1 MANDKKFIVKN
12 GLLTPQNVVIG
23 STTDTGEKLQVT
35 GSSLLTGAVEITQS
49 TASTPSLDVRN
60 SAGYL
65 QSSIVANFRGDSDSL
80 QIINE
85 SQGDYTLKNSQQDN
99 GITFHD
105 GTAGLSLKYN
115 GSARLDI
122 NSGGN
127 EFTGLA
133 TTTIEGN
140 RIITTADEGPGNNFD
155 ADTVDGL
162 EGSQLVRSD
171 VDDIMAGNYTI
182 QQDLT
187 IQGDLTVSG
196 NTTTVNTEEILLA
209 DNIITLN
216 SNYTGSAPTENSGIE
231 IERGTLDN
239 PKILWDESSDYWK
252 LVNGSL
258 ADLGR
263 IITTADEGP
272 GNGFDADTVDG
283 LEGSQFLRS
292 DVDDTANGNITILG
306 NIIVGD
312 NVGGAE
318 IVFDGVGQDR
328 RIYSQNG
335 DIGFLN
341 AGFNYAA
348 KSDSDDNFIVGN
360 DVSAGA
366 NVHATDTV
374 IAGNDII
381 ANTGSVSAAT
391 TVTAGTDVIGQRFVD
406 ADNNSYFVNPNAD
419 STMHSIGLDDDLF
432 HNGDP
437 DTKVSFTTDD
447 ISLQTG
453 GSERLGIQNGS
464 VSATVDIYAP
474 NIVVND
480 AVIHN
485 NDTNTKV
492 GFATDTITLETGG
505 SVRLT
510 ANNTGVHIDDLTA
523 GTVIGDNAY
532 FNRYYDRGDN
542 TYYGDFAGTSVL
554 NNLGINDY
562 IYHNGDLN
570 TYFGFDS
577 NDNIKFFTDGTER
590 LEINDTFITGAVDG
604 YFPNLYAGKYYD
616 SGNATYYGDFA
627 STSRVNDISL
637 VGEIIADGDTNTYI
651 QFHAADQFRVVTGGV
666 ERLEVSTFTKMSG
679 SARSPLFYDLDNTA
693 YYGNFAGQSEM
704 NSINIDSYIR
714 HRGDTN
720 NYLGFDAADSQT
732 FVTGGVERLNITNA
746 LSTFFTP
753 VTVQGDVQANRFVDR
768 QSTGYFLNPA
778 DASLSATLNGAVRV
792 GNITNNSRWGDNSGT
807 GGIALVT
814 DGDVGTNSTTLAI
827 SGNYSGGYA
836 LQYLNRIDPSSNPT
850 NNGNRYIHFYHDGV
864 AGGSIR
870 GDSSGNLYQ
879 VLHTGTNWGFW
890 TSGYSEALI
899 VDDSGNVMVN
909 NSTAPTY
916 TVNDNTPLVGSNTN
930 NKLHVS
936 GSIQLASNDDAI
948 VFGRGTSTFLKDEEL
963 GFGWGGGWY
972 MTDGTYL
979 RARNNKTIYTTGDIW
994 ASRYYAAADTAYYVD
1009 PDGDSQ
1015 LNEVHINDWLRHRGD
1030 TNTYIGFPANDQIRL
1045 ATNGAARIN
1054 ITNSSVRVRNALEV
1068 YGSGITLQKQSNG
1081 GGVGITVTDN
1091 NTAEMTYTQSGSIK
1105 FYHSDDSVLPG
1116 GDAFWYFNS
1125 TEVDTWYAFGSANG
1139 ADGGTLVPIVN
1150 NTGELGTAA
1159 YRWASIHAQ
1168 TGNYSG
1174 NVTAGN
1180 MYAARFY
1187 DSNDSN
1193 YYGDFA
1199 STSQMNRIDIND
1211 YIRHRGDTNNYIGF
1225 PSADSQTFVT
1235 GGVERLEID
1244 NSEVTAPGKL
1254 GSATEVNAPIFYDR
1268 NDRNYYGNFNG
1279 TSVMNNIHLGSTAN
1293 FPDGADPD
1301 LSTSTIFATGKVVTP
1316 KLVFLNDAAGDDNY
1330 ITSTDTNTAYTIAGQ
1345 NDFGAFYTFVGDKR
1359 TATAPAVHNSSSGV
1373 VASGFLARWGQF
1385 NTQIRTPIIYD
1396 LDNTGYYVNPA
1407 SSTRLNTI
1415 QALRYYF
1422 NHATTYYAD
1431 VASGNY
1437 GSIEVGGKKGGWA
1450 GYSIAGNYNFMS
1462 SGASEVGI
1470 YNDVDNEWML
1480 YAARN
1485 AGLDLYYN
1493 GGKQAE
1499 TENGYFLATNQ
1510 MRAPIYYDSQNTAY
1524 YLNPA
1529 AGNTSLALK
1538 INGRIYRD
1546 GFDTSG
1552 NGDTNKVI
1560 TAQDYSHWIW
1570 NTATNW
1576 GTFWAGNTNA
1586 AYKHFSNSNP
1596 NEYVFVGSGNV
1607 RASIDLDN
1615 GNAYFQGD
1623 VSASDFLLSGGN
1635 ENISLNPAYGSGG
1648 ADLVLFDATEYFE
1661 KRVTV
1666 PLRGIED
1673 SITTTTSEY
1682 VKSDGPFAGN
1692 YVLRSSAYR
1701 TFYSDY
1707 IPVVPGE
1714 EVYGEI
1720 STRRISGSGGLLYYG
1735 IERFDKDK
1743 KPIAGNTGTTYFVV
1757 GGSNRT
1763 STSWETLRNHT
1774 TIPTTHTVY
1783 NGSDGG
1789 GCHYVR
1795 IRILLNY
1802 NSGGALREYGGI
1814 MLKRRNAESSLTV
1827 DDLKVLDDITVG
1839 GDATITGDLLVDDI
1853 TADIIDANRFRDRA
1867 NTARYMDPASG
1878 GNVAGTWNW
1887 NNGSITNLNNLT
1899 FNDPGVNEG
1908 IKWNGGNQ
1916 WQIYE
1921 SPNNQTNAGGNL
1933 QFTSGSGNG
1942 TRNFWIEPGGVT
1954 FSRVSSRAPVF
1965 YDSDNAGYYGNFA
1978 STSRMNAINYNN
1990 ISAVGGGTAYW
2001 YTGAGNLRGYMQA
2014 TDTNDAHLIIAT
2026 SGNEDISFRDGG
2038 LGGDW
2043 NVIMR
2048 GNGQTLFRSR
2058 TDSPI
2063 YYDRDNA
2070 AYYMNPAGN
2079 SNISTM
2085 DFDRLDGPSNS
2096 TRDKIRVYDSS
2107 SYAIGMQSGIN
2118 FGGLGDWAMTFQFN
2132 NDDNRG
2138 YWWGDTSHN
2147 TSQGAMSLTTN
2158 GRLVVARSLRVGFG
2172 EGDTSAPNYVLD
2184 ISGTLHTTGNIYADR
2199 YYDRNNSFYYGDF
2212 ASTSRF
2218 NVVEHYGKAY
2228 FYARTTDSGGSSS
2241 YVTSGKVD
2249 EYMNNVAAEFHSGND
2264 APVTIYFRSG
2274 VNAPSDFGYI
2284 TYDPDYDNS
2293 GENGMMVIGSE
2304 NDGTGS
2310 SDGIR
2315 LQGRTIVDSDLVSSD
2330 STTIMDWRYRN
2341 TTYGRINTD
2350 YLDHTSDIRAPIF
2363 YDRLNTGYYLN
2374 ADGNS
2379 QLRAVYANDW
2389 FRAQGATGLYFQDYG
2404 YGIRSAHSEG
2414 NSYGNVST
2422 YGTGRNGW
2430 SGYGIDR
2437 KWCIMSS
2444 GTGNSNNFGI
2454 HNNDSSWLW
2463 YWNGSYTNTR
2473 LGYLN
2478 NESSMRAPIFYD
2490 TNNTAYYFNGASDN
2504 STRMRGI
2511 SNEAMAF
2518 QALPGHTRNSGEY
2531 YRARPRITG
2540 DTNYW
2545 TGAMGWGRQDMN
2557 VVGTWGSGFIDSWS
2571 NPPNQPSGTSHW
2583 VGVQS
2588 YHYRSS
2594 NTRGYGWQMVGG
2606 PITNLRFRSSWSG
2619 WRTWRTIPVLDENS
2633 GNGGAMYAGIYYD
2646 SNNTGY
2652 YMNPASTS
2660 YWSTSQQNG
2669 YHTFLNYGV
2678 GVTGTY
2684 TSTRLQLVFAMGS
2697 SYRPNSAGTSAANMY
2712 GIGWSHPNAG
2722 GLGGANQ
2729 LNDHGMLIINNGSF
2743 RAAMS
2748 SRAVFSSDVR
2758 TPIFYDW
2765 NSTGYYLDPAS
2776 TSNSALRI
2784 RGGALHG
2791 PNPTWG
2797 AYLYVGSNGRPNSW
2811 ASVVATNGNLHLDC
2825 QNGRAMYLNYYSGN
2839 IIYATDIRPY
2849 IMYDRNN
2856 TGYYSDPASTSRLNQ
2871 LTVNRINTPYAGG
2884 NSGITRAS
2892 SPYSFGFQESG
2903 GWGYPYP
2910 DLVLQYH
2917 TGMSF
2922 AGNPSYGGMR
2932 FFNDYNS
2939 GTVRFQINGG
2949 SSYTYANTWLNIG
2962 GGGVG
2967 IYDNYNGA
2975 HFFPN
2980 NQTSYTSWNIYGSR
2994 GGYYGIALS
3003 QAGYDPHFMWDG
3015 SGNGGTYLQGI
3026 GRWVT
3031 YHNRARNCLGIGSS
3045 STVSGYQMRVNGS
3058 LYCNGNIVAYSDE
3071 RKKKNIVTIDGALDK
3086 VLQLRGVYYERKDD
3100 VSTDET
3106 DKMFGGRQVGMIAQ
3120 EVEKVI
3126 PEVVSYSVETDE
3138 YGLDYPKMVGLLVEA
3153 HKDQQKLINS
3163 QQEKI
3168 DKLEEMLYNIMN
3180 KMENK

>member
-23 STTDTGEKLQVT
+23 SVTDTGEKLQVT
-35 GSSLLTGAVEITQS
+35 GASLLSGAVEIDQS
-49 TASTPSLDVRN
+49 TGSTPSLDVRN
-60 SAGYL
+60 SGGYL
-65 QSSIVANFRGDSDSL
+65 QSSIIANFRGDSDSL
-80 QIINE
+80 QIIND
-85 SQGDYTLKNSQQDN
+85 SQGDYTLQNSQQSN

-105 GTAGLSLKYN
+105 GTAGLVLKYDDT
-115 GSARLDI
+115 ARLAI
-122 NSGGN
+122 TSSGN
-127 EFTGLA
+127 DFTGLA
-133 TTTIEGN
+133 TTTIESN
-140 RIITTADEGPGNNFD
+140 RIITTADEGPGNGFD

-182 QQDLT
+182 QQDLV

-196 NTTTVNTEEILLA
+196 NTTYIATEEIKLD

-216 SNYTGSAPTENSGIE
+216 ANYSGAAPTEDAGIE
-231 IERGTLDN
+231 IERGSLDN
-239 PKILWDESSDYWK
+239 PKVLWDESSDYWK

-258 ADLGR
+258 TDLGR

-292 DVDDTANGNITILG
+292 DVDDTANGTITILG

-318 IVFDGVGQDR
+318 IVFDGQGQDR
-328 RIYSQNG
+328 RIYSNAG
-335 DIGFLN
+335 EIGFLN
-341 AGFNYAA
+341 SGFNYAA
-348 KSDSDDNFIVGN
+348 KSDADDNFIVGN

-366 NVHATDTV
+366 NVYATDTV
-374 IAGNDII
+374 IAGNDIV

-406 ADNNSYFVNPNAD
+406 ADNNSYFANPAGSSVFND
-419 STMHSIGLDDDLF
+419 LGIDDDLY

-485 NDTNTKV
+485 NDVTTKV
-492 GFATDTITLETGG
+492 GFAVDTITLETDG

-542 TYYGDFAGTSVL
+542 TYYGDFAGTSVF
-554 NNLGINDY
+554 NKISINDY
-562 IYHNGDLN
+562 VIHNGDTN
-570 TYFGFDS
+570 TFFGFDS
-577 NDNIKFFTDGTER
+577 NDNIIFTTGGTER
-590 LEINDTFITGAVDG
+590 FEINATNITSTVDG
-604 YFPNLYAGKYYD
+604 IFPNLYAGKYYD
-616 SGNATYYGDFA
+616 AQNATYYGDFA

-637 VGEIIADGDTNTYI
+637 VGEIIADGDTNTYL

-666 ERLEVSTFTKMSG
+666 ERLEVSTFTKASG
-679 SARSPLFYDLDNTA
+679 SVRSPLFYDLDNTA

-720 NYLGFDAADSQT
+720 NYFGFDAADSQT
-732 FVTGGVERLNITNA
+732 FVTNAVERLNITNA
-746 LSTFFTP
+746 NSTFTHD
-753 VTVQGDVQANRFVDR
+753 VIVQGDVQANRFVDR
-768 QSTGYFLNPA
+768 NSTGYFLNPA

-792 GNITNNSRWGDNSGT
+792 GTITNNTRWDDNTGT

-814 DGDVGTNSTTLAI
+814 DGDQGGNSTTVAI
-827 SGNYSGGYA
+827 SGAYAGTYA
-836 LQYLNRIDPSSNPT
+836 LMYLNRIDPSSNPT
-850 NNGNRYIHFYHDGV
+850 NSGNRYIEFRHDGS
-864 AGGSIR
+864 GGSTIR
-870 GDSSGNLYQ
+870 GDSSGNMYQ
-879 VLHTGTNWGFW
+879 ILEAGTNWGFW

-909 NSTAPTY
+909 SGTGPTY
-916 TVNDNTPLVGSNTN
+916 TTGDNTPLVGGALTT
-930 NKLHVS
+930 NKLHVG
-936 GSIQLASNDDAI
+936 GSIQLTGNDDAI
-948 VFGRGTSTFLKDEEL
+948 VLGRGTATFLKDEEL

-972 MTDGTYL
+972 MTDATYL
-979 RARNNKTIYTTGDIW
+979 RSRSNKTIYTAGDIW
-994 ASRYYAAADTAYYVD
+994 ASRYYAHADTAYYLD

-1015 LNEVHINDWLRHRGD
+1015 LNEVHINDWIRHRGD

-1045 ATNGAARIN
+1045 ATNGNARVN

-1081 GGVGITVTDN
+1081 GGVGITITDN

-1125 TEVDTWYAFGSANG
+1125 TEADTWYAFGSANG
-1139 ADGGTLVPIVN
+1139 SDGGTLVPIVN
-1150 NTGELGTAA
+1150 LTGELGTAA
-1159 YRWASIHAQ
+1159 YRWASIHAVA
-1168 TGNYSG
+1168 GNYSG

-1187 DSNDSN
+1187 DSNDNN
-1193 YYGDFA
+1193 YYLDPNGD
-1199 STSQMNRIDIND
+1199 SQLNTVDIDD

-1225 PSADSQTFVT
+1225 PSNDSQTFVT

-1244 NSEVTAPGKL
+1244 NSEVTAPGAM

-1268 NDRNYYGNFNG
+1268 NDRNYYGDFAG
-1279 TSVMNNIHLGSTAN
+1279 TSVMNNIHLGSSAN

-1301 LSTSTIFATGKVVTP
+1301 LSTATIFATSKVVTP

-1396 LDNTGYYVNPA
+1396 LDNTGYYLNPA
-1407 SSTRLNTI
+1407 SSTRLNTV

-1431 VASGNY
+1431 AASGDY
-1437 GSIEVGGKKGGWA
+1437 GSMEVGGTKNGWA
-1450 GYSIAGNYNFMS
+1450 GYSIAGQWNFMS
-1462 SGASEVGI
+1462 DGVNTSGI
-1470 YNDVDNEWML
+1470 FNDTDNEWSL
-1480 YAARN
+1480 IARRN
-1485 AGLDLYYN
+1485 AQVELYFN
-1493 GGKQAE
+1493 NIQQAQ
-1499 TENGYFLATNQ
+1499 TASGYFLANNQ
-1510 MRAPIYYDSQNTAY
+1510 MRAPIYYDSNDTGG

-1529 AGNTSLALK
+1529 SGNTNIALRINGK
-1538 INGRIYRD
+1538 INRY
-1546 GFDTSG
+1546 GFDTSS
-1552 NGDTNKVI
+1552 NGDNNKVI
-1560 TAQDYSHWIW
+1560 EAQDYSHWIW

-1576 GTFWAGNTNA
+1576 GTFWAGNNGA
-1586 AYKHFSNSNP
+1586 AYQHFGSSNP

-1661 KRVTV
+1661 KRVIV
-1666 PLRGIED
+1666 PLRGAENAF
-1673 SITTTTSEY
+1673 TGTTSEY

-1692 YVLRSSAYR
+1692 YVLRSAAYR

-1743 KPIAGNTGTTYFVV
+1743 NPIAGNTGTTYFVV

-1763 STSWETLRNHT
+1763 STAWETLRNHT
-1774 TIPTTHTVY
+1774 TIPTSHTVY

-1839 GDATITGDLLVDDI
+1839 GDATITGDLTVDDI
-1853 TADIIDANRFRDRA
+1853 LADIVDANIFRDRS
-1867 NTARYMDPASG
+1867 NTARYMDPVSG
-1878 GNVAGTWNW
+1878 GNVGGTWNW

-1899 FNDPGVNEG
+1899 FNDPGANEG

-1921 SPNNQTNAGGNL
+1921 SPDNQSNAGGNL
-1933 QFTSGSGNG
+1933 QFTSGGGSG
-1942 TRNFWIEPGGVT
+1942 TRNFWIETGGVT
-1954 FSRVSSRAPVF
+1954 FSRVSSRAPIF
-1965 YDSDNAGYYGNFA
+1965 YDTNNTGYYGDFA
-1978 STSRMNAINYNN
+1978 STSRMNAINYNTIN
-1990 ISAVGGGTAYW
+1990 AVSGGVSYYYTA
-2001 YTGAGNLRGYMQA
+2001 AGNLRGYIQA
-2014 TDTNDAHLIIAT
+2014 TDTNDAHFIIAT

-2043 NVIMR
+2043 NAIIR
-2048 GNGQTLFRSR
+2048 GNGETLFRSSVQ
-2058 TDSPI
+2058 SPI
-2063 YYDRDNA
+2063 YYDRDSTG
-2070 AYYMNPAGN
+2070 YYMNPAGN

-2132 NDDNRG
+2132 NDANRG
-2138 YWWGDTSHN
+2138 FWWGDESHN
-2147 TSQGAMSLTTN
+2147 TAQGAMSLTTD
-2158 GRLVVARSLRVGFG
+2158 GRLVVARALRVGFG
-2172 EGDTSAPNYVLD
+2172 EADTSAPNYVLD
-2184 ISGTLHTTGNIYADR
+2184 VNGTIYGSGNIYADR
-2199 YYDRNNSFYYGDF
+2199 YYDRNNTFYYGDF

-2218 NVVEHYGKAY
+2218 NVTEHYGKAY

-2241 YVTSGKVD
+2241 YVTTGKVD

-2350 YLDHTSDIRAPIF
+2350 YLDHISDIRTPIF
-2363 YDRLNTGYYLN
+2363 YDRANTGYYLVPR
-2374 ADGNS
+2374 GSS
-2379 QLRAVYANDW
+2379 QLAAVFANDW
-2389 FRAQGATGLYFQDYG
+2389 FRPQGATGLYFQDYG
-2404 YGIRSAHSEG
+2404 YGIRSAGGEG
-2414 NSYGNVST
+2414 NPYGNVAT
-2422 YGTGRNGW
+2422 YNTGRNGW
-2430 SGYGIDR
+2430 SGYGIGTR
-2437 KWCIMSS
+2437 WTLMSTE
-2444 GTGNSNNFGI
+2444 GANWGMHDNSRG
-2454 HNNDSSWLW
+2454 WQQ
-2463 YWNGSYTNTR
+2463 YYNGSYTNFSY
-2473 LGYLN
+2473 GYVN
-2478 NESSMRAPIFYD
+2478 SGESFRAPIFYD
-2490 TNNTAYYFNGASDN
+2490 NNNTAYYYNGASDN

-2545 TGAMGWGRQDMN
+2545 TGAMGWGRIDMN
-2557 VVGTWGSGFIDSWS
+2557 AVGTWGSGFIDSWS

-2594 NTRGYGWQMVGG
+2594 NTAGYGWQMVGG

-2619 WRTWRTIPVLDENS
+2619 WRAWRTIPVLDENS
-2633 GNGGAMYAGIYYD
+2633 GNGGSMYAGRYYD

-2652 YMNPASTS
+2652 YMDPASTS
-2660 YWSTSQQNG
+2660 IWNASNQNG
-2669 YHTFLNYGV
+2669 YHTFNNYGL

-2697 SYRPNSAGTSAANMY
+2697 SYRPNSSGTSAANMY

-2748 SRAVFSSDVR
+2748 SRAVFSSDIR
-2758 TPIFYDW
+2758 SPLFYDW

-2922 AGNPSYGGMR
+2922 AANPSYGGMR

-2967 IYDNYNGA
+2967 IYDGYNGA
-2975 HFFPN
+2975 HFLPN
-2980 NQTSYTSWNIYGSR
+2980 NQTSYTPWTVYGNR
-2994 GGYYGIALS
+2994 GGYYGLAYS
-3003 QAGYDPHFMWDG
+3003 QAGYDPHDMWDG
-3015 SGNGGTYLQGI
+3015 SGNGGWYLQGL

-3086 VLQLRGVYYERKDD
+3086 VLQLRGVYYERIED
-3100 VSTDET
+3100 VATDET

-3120 EVEKVI
+3120 EVEKVL

-3138 YGLDYPKMVGLLVEA
+3138 YGLDYPKMIGLLVEA
-3153 HKDQQKLINS
+3153 HKDQQKLINN